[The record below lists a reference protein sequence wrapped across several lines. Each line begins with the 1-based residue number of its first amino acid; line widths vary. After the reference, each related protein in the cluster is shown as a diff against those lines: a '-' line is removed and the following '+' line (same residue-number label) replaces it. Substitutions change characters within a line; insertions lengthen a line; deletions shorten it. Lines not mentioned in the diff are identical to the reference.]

1 MTKIRHDLNTDEA
14 FIPRD
19 LQVRNKPRLI
29 VSTRLIVV
37 VKKMAVKLKEKSV
50 FIIFETIIQL
60 TEDAR
65 MIDTTADKRPR
76 ILYSMT

>member
-1 MTKIRHDLNTDEA
+1 M
-14 FIPRD
+14 
-19 LQVRNKPRLI
+19 
-29 VSTRLIVV
+29 RLIVV
-37 VKKMAVKLKEKSV
+37 VKKIAVKLKEKSV

-76 ILYSMT
+76 ILYSRT